1 MAIWGYNTIMHR
13 VQISGTGL
21 YTPSESISN
30 AELVDSYNKFVD
42 EHNTEHQK
50 EIENGSIQ
58 PLEKSSIEFI
68 EKASGVKSRFVQN
81 KSGILDTSFMRP
93 KLRERDEEELSNL
106 AEMGVAAAN
115 EAIEN
120 SGVNID
126 DLGAVIVACSNLE
139 RPYPAIAIEIQN
151 ALGIKGFAFDMNV
164 ACSSAT
170 FGIQTIYDMI
180 KSGSMKSA
188 LMINPEICS
197 GHLNFRDRDSH
208 FIFGDVAT
216 AVVLERIE
224 EGNQKSN
231 SYEIIGTKLLTEF
244 SNNIRNNY
252 GFLNTSSPDGVGKS
266 DKLFHQNG
274 RKVFKEVVPKV
285 SSLIKDHL
293 EECKIPVEN
302 IKSMYLH
309 QANENMN
316 KLISKYVLG
325 HEAERDL
332 APVVLDE
339 YANTSSAGSI
349 IAFHKYN
356 QSLKKDDLAI
366 ICSFGAGYSVGN
378 VIVRKIA

>member
-1 MAIWGYNTIMHR
+1 MMYR

-21 YTPSESISN
+21 FTPTESISN
-30 AELVDSYNKFVD
+30 LELVESYNKFVD
-42 EHNTEHQK
+42 EHNAEHQE
-50 EIENGSIQ
+50 EITNGLIQ
-58 PLEKSSIEFI
+58 PLEKSSVEFI

-93 KLRERDEEELSNL
+93 KLRERNEEELSNL
-106 AEMGVAAAN
+106 AEMGLAAAK
-115 EAIEN
+115 EAIEK
-120 SGVNID
+120 SGTDVA

-139 RPYPAIAIEIQN
+139 RPYPALAIEIQN

-197 GHLNFRDRDSH
+197 GHLNFRDRDCH

-224 EGNQKSN
+224 DDNQKNN

-252 GFLNTSSPDGVGKS
+252 GFLNTSSPDGVGKA

-285 SSLIKDHL
+285 ANLIKEHL
-293 EECKIPVEN
+293 EDCEIPIN
-302 IKSMYLH
+302 SIKGMYLH

-325 HEAERDL
+325 NEAERDL
-332 APVVLDE
+332 APVVLNE

-349 IAFHKYN
+349 IAFHKHN
-356 QSLKKDDLAI
+356 QSLKKGDLAI
-366 ICSFGAGYSVGN
+366 ICSFGAGYSIGN

>member
-1 MAIWGYNTIMHR
+1 MHR

-21 YTPSESISN
+21 FTPSESISN
-30 AELVDSYNKFVD
+30 SELVDSYNKFVD
-42 EHNTEHQK
+42 EYNAKNQK

-58 PLEKSSIEFI
+58 PIEKSSVEFI

-93 KLRERDEEELSNL
+93 KLRERSEEELSNL
-106 AEMGVAAAN
+106 AEMGVAAAK

-120 SGVNID
+120 SGISLA

-180 KSGSMKSA
+180 KSGSIKSA

-197 GHLNFRDRDSH
+197 GHLNFRDRDCH

-216 AVVLERIE
+216 AVVLERIDDD
-224 EGNQKSN
+224 NQKSN
-231 SYEIIGTKLLTEF
+231 SYEIVGTKLLTEF

-285 SSLIKDHL
+285 SSLIKEHL
-293 EECKIPVEN
+293 EECEIPVEN
-302 IKSMYLH
+302 IKGMYLH

-325 HEAERDL
+325 HEAEKDL

-349 IAFHKYN
+349 IAFHKHN
-356 QSLKKDDLAI
+356 QSLNKDDLAI

-378 VIVRKIA
+378 VIVRKIS

>member
-1 MAIWGYNTIMHR
+1 MHR

-21 YTPSESISN
+21 FTPSESISN
-30 AELVDSYNKFVD
+30 SELVDSYNKFVD
-42 EHNTEHQK
+42 EYNAKNQK
-50 EIENGSIQ
+50 EIENGSIL
-58 PLEKSSIEFI
+58 PIEKSSVEFI

-93 KLRERDEEELSNL
+93 KLRERNEEELSNL
-106 AEMGVAAAN
+106 AEMGVAAAK

-120 SGVNID
+120 SGISLA

-180 KSGSMKSA
+180 KSGSIKSA

-197 GHLNFRDRDSH
+197 GHLNFRDRDCH

-216 AVVLERIE
+216 AVVLERIDDD
-224 EGNQKSN
+224 NQKNN

-285 SSLIKDHL
+285 SSLIKEHL
-293 EECKIPVEN
+293 EECEIPVEN
-302 IKSMYLH
+302 IRGMYLH

-325 HEAERDL
+325 HEAEKDL

-349 IAFHKYN
+349 IAFHKHN
-356 QSLKKDDLAI
+356 QSLNKDDLAI

-378 VIVRKIA
+378 VIVRKIS